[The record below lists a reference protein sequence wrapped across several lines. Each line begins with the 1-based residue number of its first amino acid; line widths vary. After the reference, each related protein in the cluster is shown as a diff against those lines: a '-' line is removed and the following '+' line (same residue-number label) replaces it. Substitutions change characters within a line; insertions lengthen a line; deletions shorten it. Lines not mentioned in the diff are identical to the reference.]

1 MHSLLD
7 VMKMSAMGIIL
18 LSALAA
24 CQSKSES
31 NPTPPENN
39 QVEVIIEQVVD
50 GKVVETWAVGRTN
63 VVKYGTG
70 DGSEVA
76 YKWY

>member
-1 MHSLLD
+1 
-7 VMKMSAMGIIL
+7 MKVSAVGMIL

-24 CQSKSES
+24 CQSKPES

-50 GKVVETWAVGRTN
+50 GKVVETRAVGRTD
-63 VVKYGTG
+63 VVKHGTG

-76 YKWY
+76 

>member
-50 GKVVETWAVGRTN
+50 GKVVET
-63 VVKYGTG
+63 
-70 DGSEVA
+70 
-76 YKWY
+76 

>member
-7 VMKMSAMGIIL
+7 VMKMSAMGMIL
-18 LSALAA
+18 LSALSA
-24 CQSKSES
+24 CQSKPES

-50 GKVVETWAVGRTN
+50 GKVVET
-63 VVKYGTG
+63 
-70 DGSEVA
+70 
-76 YKWY
+76 